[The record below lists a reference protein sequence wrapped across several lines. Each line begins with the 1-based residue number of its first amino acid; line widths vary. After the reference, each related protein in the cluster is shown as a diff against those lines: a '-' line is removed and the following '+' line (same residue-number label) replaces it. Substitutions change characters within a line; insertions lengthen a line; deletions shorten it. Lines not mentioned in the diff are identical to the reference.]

1 MLIILN
7 NRSLFR
13 ADISELGSNRDL
25 RAVDYLAMVKIKDS
39 DIGASLSHELKTIDN
54 AIAAATS
61 RSGEDSEQFYR
72 LFHIL
77 QFMTPD

>member
-1 MLIILN
+1 VICVP
-7 NRSLFR
+7 
-13 ADISELGSNRDL
+13 SN
-25 RAVDYLAMVKIKDS
+25 YLAIVKIRDS
-39 DIGASLSHELKTIDN
+39 DVGASFSHELKTIDN

-72 LFHIL
+72 LLHIL